1 MRFEPPGKPV
11 SARNG
16 KRVEKKKVSQTLFY
30 YARVSCRTMYKFLQR
45 MFTFCTKM
53 TYTKP
58 QTWKTPPKDPKVAQ
72 ECPRSDFNAPKV
84 TSESPQSGS
93 RCSQNEPKSYQVVP
107 QGCPRPPKI
116 DQKSSP
122 RPSRDTFKKTNV
134 SKLREPHYLL
144 CF

>member
-1 MRFEPPGKPV
+1 MPLCENPIIYYVFSTSKTLIFLKSNENLIIYYVLELPDKPV

-16 KRVEKKKVSQTLFY
+16 KRVEKKKVY
-30 YARVSCRTMYKFLQR
+30 
-45 MFTFCTKM
+45 
-53 TYTKP
+53 
-58 QTWKTPPKDPKVAQ
+58 PKVAQ

-93 RCSQNEPKSYQVVP
+93 RCSQNEPKCSQVVP
-107 QGCPRPPKI
+107 QGLSRPPKI
-116 DQKSSP
+116 DQKRSP

-134 SKLREPHYLL
+134 SALREPHYLL